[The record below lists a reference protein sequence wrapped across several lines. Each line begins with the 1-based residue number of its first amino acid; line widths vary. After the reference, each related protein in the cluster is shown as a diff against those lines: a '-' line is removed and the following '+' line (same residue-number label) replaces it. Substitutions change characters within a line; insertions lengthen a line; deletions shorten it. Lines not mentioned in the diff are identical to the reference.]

1 MNLAISLQYVCIL
14 YEQMSILQ
22 YGYEQM
28 SVKDRLNEIKSL
40 KLMSIKLFAET
51 TNLSYR
57 TAQNYL
63 SGDRE
68 PNLEGLIKICT
79 HLGVNLN
86 WLVAG
91 IGEPFI
97 DEIPQSE
104 IPHLPD
110 NENEQA
116 LLALF
121 RQADEKHQQII
132 LSVAQ
137 MAQQQP

>member
-14 YEQMSILQ
+14 
-22 YGYEQM
+22 YEQM

-79 HLGVNLN
+79 HLGINLN
-86 WLVAG
+86 
-91 IGEPFI
+91 
-97 DEIPQSE
+97 
-104 IPHLPD
+104 
-110 NENEQA
+110 
-116 LLALF
+116 
-121 RQADEKHQQII
+121 
-132 LSVAQ
+132 
-137 MAQQQP
+137 

>member
-1 MNLAISLQYVCIL
+1 
-14 YEQMSILQ
+14 
-22 YGYEQM
+22 M
-28 SVKDRLNEIKSL
+28 SVKIRLNEIKSL
-40 KLMSIKLFAET
+40 KSMNIKLFAET

-79 HLGVNLN
+79 HLSVNLN